1 MGFFS
6 RITSA
11 VRSVFSFRRAAQ
23 ETTDRAAVEAEV
35 DTFDDDLQTIWDGLG
50 GAIADDSEM
59 RAFTLDNS
67 GSDLF
72 ATGWVADDVDDDE
85 RANAREE
92 FFELMEAYD
101 ISRDEFD
108 WDAWRDW
115 YESE

>member
-1 MGFFS
+1 MGLFS
-6 RITSA
+6 RITAA
-11 VRSVFSFRRAAQ
+11 VRSVFTPRKAAQ
-23 ETTDRAAVEAEV
+23 ETSDRAAVEAEL

-50 GAIADDSEM
+50 DAIGDDSEM

-67 GSDLF
+67 GADLF
-72 ATGWVADDVDDDE
+72 ATGWTDDDVDEED

-115 YESE
+115 YEGE